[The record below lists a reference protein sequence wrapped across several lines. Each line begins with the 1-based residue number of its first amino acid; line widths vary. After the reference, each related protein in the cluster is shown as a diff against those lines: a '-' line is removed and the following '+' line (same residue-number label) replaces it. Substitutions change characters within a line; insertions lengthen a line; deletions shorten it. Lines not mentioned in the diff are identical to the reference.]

1 MAGRSGAGSVWF
13 PPVLFKI
20 VFNRIGAGDVVAGV
34 RPERAND
41 ADITRWAL
49 LAGRGDG
56 PALEQFLRATQPFVW
71 RFVAGL
77 CDAQSADDLSQET
90 YLRALGSLHRFKG
103 DSSARTWLLSIAR
116 RTVADHIRALQA
128 RPRRSSVTDWEAAAE
143 RAEPSRA
150 ARFDEQVVLD
160 QLVQALDVDRRDAF
174 VLTQTLGLS
183 YADAAEVC
191 GCPVGTIRSRVAR
204 AREDLLAAMAG
215 VRPGCPAA
223 G

>member
-1 MAGRSGAGSVWF
+1 MTWSAARPGWF
-13 PPVLFKI
+13 PPVFFKI
-20 VFNRIGAGDVVAGV
+20 VFNRIFAGDVVASV
-34 RPERAND
+34 TPERADD
-41 ADITRWAL
+41 AEITRWAL
-49 LAGRGDG
+49 LAGRGDRT
-56 PALEQFLRATQPFVW
+56 ALEQFLRSTQPSVW

-77 CDAQSADDLSQET
+77 SDAQSADDLSQET
-90 YLRALGSLHRFKG
+90 YLRALRSLPRFKG

-128 RPRRSSVTDWEAAAE
+128 RPRRSPVTDWEAAAE
-143 RAEPSRA
+143 TSGAG
-150 ARFDEQVVLD
+150 RFDEQVVLD
-160 QLVQALDVDRRDAF
+160 QLVQSLDADRRDAF

-183 YADAAEVC
+183 YVDAAQVC

-215 VRPGCPAA
+215 ARPGYPAA

>member
-1 MAGRSGAGSVWF
+1 VAGRSDAPSEWF
-13 PPVLFKI
+13 PRIFFKI
-20 VFNRIGAGDVVAGV
+20 VFNRIGVADVVAGV
-34 RPERAND
+34 SPERADD

-56 PALEQFLRATQPFVW
+56 PALERFLRATQPCVW

-77 CDAQSADDLSQET
+77 SDAQSADDLSQET
-90 YLRALGSLHRFKG
+90 YLRALGSLPRFKG

-128 RPRRSSVTDWEAAAE
+128 RPRRATVTDWEVAAQ

-150 ARFDEQVVLD
+150 ERFDEQVVLD
-160 QLVQALDVDRRDAF
+160 QLVQALEADRRDAF

-183 YADAAEVC
+183 YADAARVC
-191 GCPVGTIRSRVAR
+191 GCPIGTIRSRVAR

-215 VRPGCPAA
+215 ARPGYPAVS
-223 G
+223 

>member
-1 MAGRSGAGSVWF
+1 MTRSAACAGWF
-13 PPVLFKI
+13 PRVLFKI
-20 VFNRIGAGDVVAGV
+20 VFNRIGGSDVVASV
-34 RPERAND
+34 TPERADD
-41 ADITRWAL
+41 AEITRWAL
-49 LAGRGDG
+49 LAGRGDR
-56 PALEQFLRATQPFVW
+56 PALERFLRSTQPHVW

-77 CDAQSADDLSQET
+77 GDPQSADDLSQET
-90 YLRALGSLHRFKG
+90 YLRALSSLPRFKG
-103 DSSARTWLLSIAR
+103 TSSARTWLLSIAR

-128 RPRRSSVTDWEAAAE
+128 RPRQASVTDWEAAAE
-143 RAEPSRA
+143 RAEPARA
-150 ARFDEQVVLD
+150 ERIDEQVVLD
-160 QLVQALDVDRRDAF
+160 QLVQALDPDRRVAF

-215 VRPGCPAA
+215 TRPGYPAV